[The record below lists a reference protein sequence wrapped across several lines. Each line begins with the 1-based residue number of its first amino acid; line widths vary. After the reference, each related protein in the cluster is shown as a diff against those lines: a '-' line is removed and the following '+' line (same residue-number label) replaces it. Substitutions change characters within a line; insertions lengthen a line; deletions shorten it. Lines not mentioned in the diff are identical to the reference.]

1 MATGNQSET
10 VYKPQKV
17 RAYQGIPTIEA
28 LPPIMSEEAVIDK
41 LTNLPDHDD
50 AERNNPTEVR
60 LHTLA
65 SSLTKLFYQPL
76 EEHFIIEQMIS
87 QIIRQGYIGRNP
99 LMPGYKALISGQY
112 VEQFSGIPVEEQLI
126 VPPSNVSSQ
135 GGSVIGISGVG
146 KSSAVESIL
155 SSYPQKIVHTEYKGR
170 ELNLEQLVWLK
181 IDCPDDGSTNDLC
194 TLFFDA
200 VDKALG
206 TRYYLDNVKKG
217 RVTRSYLTEMNR
229 IALKHQ
235 LGILVVDEIQR
246 LSNAKSGGAAKILNF
261 LMLLVNTIG
270 VPVFVIGTPAAERI
284 LPSNFQQARRVGGR
298 GSLRWTRMEKKSEE
312 WKLFVD
318 AMWVYQWTRKEVSL
332 TPQMR
337 DALYDSCQGIAVL
350 AVSLYEE
357 VQVQAMRDMTE
368 TFGPDAF
375 AEALEK
381 RFFFMVPMIRALREN
396 DEKAIRRYDDI
407 SFKMLREDGQYPK
420 RESDMQPQKDHTRSA
435 VELTVERLKE
445 AGVPPEKARIYA
457 EKVREQKTPP
467 NRYFNQAFRMYIKD
481 EDEQAGETDM
491 PEGDIR
497 EEDGGSGV
505 SKAIDRVEW

>member
-1 MATGNQSET
+1 MGTEIQNET
-10 VYKPQKV
+10 VYKPQRV

-28 LPPIMSEEAVIDK
+28 LPPIMSEDDVMNK
-41 LTNLPDHDD
+41 LTNLPDHDE
-50 AERNNPTEVR
+50 AERNDPTEVR
-60 LHTLA
+60 RHTLA

-99 LMPGYKALISGQY
+99 LMPGYKALIGGQY
-112 VEQFSGIPVEEQLI
+112 VEQFSGVPVEGQLI

-155 SSYPQKIVHTEYKGR
+155 SSYPQKIVHTEYKGNR
-170 ELNLEQLVWLK
+170 LDLEQLVWLK
-181 IDCPDDGSTNDLC
+181 IDCPDDGSINDLC

-206 TRYYLDNVKKG
+206 TQYYLDNVKKG

-270 VPVFVIGTPAAERI
+270 VPVFMIGTPAAERI
-284 LPSNFQQARRVGGR
+284 LPSNFQQARRVGGH

-318 AMWVYQWTRKEVSL
+318 AMWTYQWTRKAVSL
-332 TPQMR
+332 TQQMR

-375 AEALEK
+375 AKALEK
-381 RFFFMVPMIRALREN
+381 RFFFMSPMIRALREN

-420 RESDMQPQKDHTRSA
+420 REPDMQPQKDRTRSA
-435 VELTVERLKE
+435 VELTVERLKD

-457 EKVREQKTPP
+457 EKVQEQKIPP
-467 NRYFNQAFRMYIKD
+467 NRYFNQAFRLYVKD
-481 EDEQAGETDM
+481 EDEQAGEKDM

-497 EEDGGSGV
+497 EKEGRSRVG
-505 SKAIDRVEW
+505 KAIDRAEW